1 MFCPPCK
8 GRSSSRPERAC
19 CSPKPSWAGPGPVTT
34 PEPAPGLPGAPVDQR
49 FAGAIDRSAQVQC
62 GTLAHSSHAPPI
74 MPPPLVRLAGMSEP
88 VLVSMLLGYPRSD
101 LRRRLVDAVLRGEK
115 TATSSLLSDYGPDES
130 LPQLGEREILRGF
143 DDDDALAIVETTD

>member
-1 MFCPPCK
+1 
-8 GRSSSRPERAC
+8 
-19 CSPKPSWAGPGPVTT
+19 
-34 PEPAPGLPGAPVDQR
+34 
-49 FAGAIDRSAQVQC
+49 
-62 GTLAHSSHAPPI
+62 
-74 MPPPLVRLAGMSEP
+74 MPPALVRLAGMSEP

-143 DDDDALAIVETTD
+143 DDDDALAIVETTDVRVMPILEVDLAFAVAEGEGFTTVAKWRAAHEEFWGREVSNEELVVAQRFRLVKPLP